1 MNNEQFY
8 TWLKANVFD
17 LPSAELFIRAWVKNE
32 GRLPGS
38 DEPWQLSVRAMA
50 GHLSN
55 VLENKTEETG
65 WPKTTF
71 LYYDTKFGF
80 HLASIAWTVL

>member
-8 TWLKANVFD
+8 NWLKANVFD

-32 GRLPGS
+32 GRLPDS
-38 DEPWQLSVRAMA
+38 DEPWRLSIRAMA

-65 WPKTTF
+65 WPDKTP
-71 LYYDTKFGF
+71 LYCNTKFGF
-80 HLASIAWTVL
+80 HLAEVAWTV